1 MNDEFSLYSLVGG
14 DATFRRLVDSF
25 YARIEVDEHL
35 RSMFPDDLE
44 PGKERQYLFLIQ
56 FFGGPKRYN
65 ERRGHPRLRLR
76 HSPFAIDAA
85 ARERWLL
92 HMLAAIDEV
101 GIEEPMRSN
110 MRTYFESASAMLI
123 NRVSPDAQES
133 DQAP

>member
-1 MNDEFSLYSLVGG
+1 MNDEFSLYNLVGG

-25 YARIEVDEHL
+25 YARIEADEQL
-35 RSMFPDDLE
+35 RCMFPEDLK

-65 ERRGHPRLRLR
+65 EIRGHPRLRLR

-92 HMLAAIDEV
+92 HMLAAIDEI
-101 GIEEPMRSN
+101 GIDEPMRGN

-123 NRVSPDAQES
+123 NTES
-133 DQAP
+133 LDVEEPGQQT

>member
-1 MNDEFSLYSLVGG
+1 
-14 DATFRRLVDSF
+14 
-25 YARIEVDEHL
+25 
-35 RSMFPDDLE
+35 MFPEDLK

-65 ERRGHPRLRLR
+65 EIRGHPRLRLR

-92 HMLAAIDEV
+92 HMLAAIDEI
-101 GIEEPMRSN
+101 GIEEPMRGN

-123 NRVSPDAQES
+123 NTE
-133 DQAP
+133 